1 METMN
6 DTIPPTEPT
15 AAKKPAK
22 PKKAAAPSGPKRGSA
37 LAPSNLAGNREA
49 MRDTRWYWV
58 GTLPGSPV
66 DFVSVAGQTFPKLEE
81 KISWKK
87 DGTQLNVPVI
97 GALLALTKADIER
110 MREAL
115 PRTIMRFT
123 DGRGEPK
130 SVDEIG
136 VGEPVESAQDNYRK
150 GFLITI
156 AKKTEIEEAAKA
168 NRAVRQ
174 YSQRDGDEP
183 AARYLFAQVCEDQE
197 KPRRCDSYPEPLEQ
211 TDLVWPE

>member
-1 METMN
+1 MTEL
-6 DTIPPTEPT
+6 DTIPPTDP
-15 AAKKPAK
+15 AAT
-22 PKKAAAPSGPKRGSA
+22 KKAAKPRKAEPAGPRRGSA
-37 LAPSNLAGNREA
+37 LTPGNLATNRDA

-81 KISWKK
+81 RISWKK
-87 DGTQLNVPVI
+87 DGTQINVPVI
-97 GALLALTKADIER
+97 GALLQLTKADIER

-136 VGEPVESAQDNYRK
+136 VGEPVENAQDNYRK

-156 AKKTEIEEAAKA
+156 AKKAEIEEAAKA
-168 NRAVRQ
+168 QRAVRH
-174 YSQRDGDEP
+174 YTQREGDEP
-183 AARYLFAQVCEDQE
+183 AARYLFAQLCEDQQ
-197 KPRRCDSYPEPLEQ
+197 KPRRGESYPEPLEQ
-211 TDLVWPE
+211 TDLIWAD

>member
-15 AAKKPAK
+15 VAKKPAK

-66 DFVSVAGQTFPKLEE
+66 DFVSVAGQTCPKLEE

-97 GALLALTKADIER
+97 GALLALTKADIAR
-110 MREAL
+110 L
-115 PRTIMRFT
+115 T
-123 DGRGEPK
+123 GEM
-130 SVDEIG
+130 
-136 VGEPVESAQDNYRK
+136 
-150 GFLITI
+150 
-156 AKKTEIEEAAKA
+156 KA
-168 NRAVRQ
+168 NIGW
-174 YSQRDGDEP
+174 S
-183 AARYLFAQVCEDQE
+183 AATQATITWKQDVSFPGE
-197 KPRRCDSYPEPLEQ
+197 
-211 TDLVWPE
+211 VWLG